1 MKTKRNFTRAEV
13 TRKQE
18 KRIREG
24 HPWIYEDEITVMD
37 TPEGNG
43 CLIDVFS
50 SKGTYLGTGMYSE
63 HSKIRIRLLGNNANE
78 QYNDAFFL
86 RRLKY
91 ALEYRMDVMG
101 EDFANSRLIHGEADG
116 LPGVTVDKYGP
127 VLVSEIST
135 YGMDIRKDLLYR
147 GMKELLAE
155 KGYEVSGIYERSDS
169 ELRTKEGLAKFTGWV
184 TEYTEKEIPVQEIN
198 ENGIFYDVDIING
211 QKTGFFLDQKYNR
224 LSVRKLAAGKNVL
237 DCCTHT
243 GSFAIN
249 AAYGKAAQVTA
260 LDVSETALDMARQN
274 AWKNHLEE
282 KINFVQADVFEYLET
297 CLRSHTRYDFIVLD
311 PPAFTKSRSTVRN
324 ASHGYERI
332 NTLAM
337 RILPRGGYLAT
348 CSCSHF
354 MSTEMFREMLAESA
368 RKAGVT
374 IRIIEENH
382 ASPDHPRLMNVPE
395 TDYLKF
401 FLIQVI

>member
-24 HPWIYEDEITVMD
+24 HPWIYEDEITKID
-37 TPEGNG
+37 TPEENG
-43 CLIDVFS
+43 CFVDVFS

-78 QYNDAFFL
+78 QYDDAFFL

-91 ALEYRMDVMG
+91 AVEYRMDVMG
-101 EDFANSRLIHGEADG
+101 EDFANCRLIHGEADG

-147 GMKELLAE
+147 GLKDLLAE
-155 KGYEVSGIYERSDS
+155 KGYTVSGIYERSDS
-169 ELRTKEGLAKFTGWV
+169 ELRTKEGLAKVTGWG
-184 TEYTEKEIPVQEIN
+184 TEYTKKEIPVLEIN
-198 ENGIFYDVDIING
+198 ENGILYDVDIING

-224 LSVRKLAAGKNVL
+224 LSVRKIAAGKNVL

-249 AAYGKAAQVTA
+249 AAYGKAVQVTA
-260 LDVSETALDMARQN
+260 LDVSETALEMARKN
-274 AWKNHLEE
+274 ACKNHLEE
-282 KINFVQADVFEYLET
+282 KIHFVQADVFEYLEE

>member
-1 MKTKRNFTRAEV
+1 
-13 TRKQE
+13 
-18 KRIREG
+18 
-24 HPWIYEDEITVMD
+24 
-37 TPEGNG
+37 
-43 CLIDVFS
+43 
-50 SKGTYLGTGMYSE
+50 
-63 HSKIRIRLLGNNANE
+63 
-78 QYNDAFFL
+78 
-86 RRLKY
+86 
-91 ALEYRMDVMG
+91 
-101 EDFANSRLIHGEADG
+101 
-116 LPGVTVDKYGP
+116 
-127 VLVSEIST
+127 
-135 YGMDIRKDLLYR
+135 
-147 GMKELLAE
+147 
-155 KGYEVSGIYERSDS
+155 
-169 ELRTKEGLAKFTGWV
+169 
-184 TEYTEKEIPVQEIN
+184 
-198 ENGIFYDVDIING
+198 
-211 QKTGFFLDQKYNR
+211 
-224 LSVRKLAAGKNVL
+224 
-237 DCCTHT
+237 T

-274 AWKNHLEE
+274 ARKNHLEE

-311 PPAFTKSRSTVRN
+311 PPAFTKSRSTIRN

-354 MSTEMFREMLAESA
+354 MGTEMFREMLAESA